1 MCSRTPGHL
10 DPIPARSKIPQTNS
24 ILWIDPIV
32 NLDFR
37 ARANTKPG
45 FQSHRGRVSRND
57 QSGKLRRKM
66 TMTCPLSRSG
76 PCRYPQIHQSCFQK
90 EGRTSPW
97 TSWAAGYEYTLYRI
111 QKKKC
116 HKTMISGK
124 LLLKTICQSVV
135 WNSVHFHAGMGQLS
149 VSEMGL
155 VWGSSSSLKKQTR
168 NAVQSSIDPDWSNQF
183 WPSFYIC
190 PFWERQ
196 SPPFQVKIASKN
208 HSASHRTWRL
218 GKHSPGASNPGSFEL
233 LKLYFS
239 ISQHPEFSQISANPP
254 KIGASIVVRSGTNRI
269 SALVFGHIEL
279 LQLQSSSAIRDW

>member
-1 MCSRTPGHL
+1 M
-10 DPIPARSKIPQTNS
+10 S
-24 ILWIDPIV
+24 ILCI
-32 NLDFR
+32 
-37 ARANTKPG
+37 
-45 FQSHRGRVSRND
+45 
-57 QSGKLRRKM
+57 
-66 TMTCPLSRSG
+66 
-76 PCRYPQIHQSCFQK
+76 
-90 EGRTSPW
+90 
-97 TSWAAGYEYTLYRI
+97 GY
-111 QKKKC
+111 KKKC

>member
-1 MCSRTPGHL
+1 
-10 DPIPARSKIPQTNS
+10 
-24 ILWIDPIV
+24 
-32 NLDFR
+32 
-37 ARANTKPG
+37 
-45 FQSHRGRVSRND
+45 
-57 QSGKLRRKM
+57 
-66 TMTCPLSRSG
+66 
-76 PCRYPQIHQSCFQK
+76 
-90 EGRTSPW
+90 
-97 TSWAAGYEYTLYRI
+97 
-111 QKKKC
+111 
-116 HKTMISGK
+116 MISGK

-196 SPPFQVKIASKN
+196 SPPFQVKITSKN

-218 GKHSPGASNPGSFEL
+218 GIESWHFLAAKALFFHLTAPWVLP
-233 LKLYFS
+233 
-239 ISQHPEFSQISANPP
+239 ISANPP
-254 KIGASIVVRSGTNRI
+254 KIGASVVVRSGTNRI

-279 LQLQSSSAIRDW
+279 LHLQSSSAIRDW